1 MDDVLQHDAPAK
13 SASAIFTIGYEGRSP
28 DDLFRSL
35 VAAGVTMLIDSRWR
49 PQSRKAGF
57 SKSALQRECARR
69 GIEYRHERDLG
80 TPPEIMRHFRE
91 TGDYDWDAY
100 QEFLRTKATTVDSV
114 AGVARRASIC
124 LLCYELD
131 AAQCHRRFVAQE
143 LASRLKGTVR
153 HLS

>member
-1 MDDVLQHDAPAK
+1 MDDLAQRTTESELAGPV
-13 SASAIFTIGYEGRSP
+13 FTVGYEGRSP
-28 DDLFRSL
+28 DELFRLL
-35 VAAGVTMLIDSRWR
+35 VAAGITVLVDSRWR

-80 TPPEIMRHFRE
+80 TPPEIMRRFRE

-100 QEFLRTKATTVDSV
+100 QAFLRSKASTVDSI
-114 AGVARRASIC
+114 AGVARTASIC
-124 LLCYELD
+124 FLCYELD

-143 LASRLKGTVR
+143 VAARLEGTVR

>member
-1 MDDVLQHDAPAK
+1 MDDLAQSAVRSESVAPV
-13 SASAIFTIGYEGRSP
+13 FTVGYEGRSP
-28 DDLFRSL
+28 DELFRLL
-35 VAAGVTMLIDSRWR
+35 VAAGVTVLVDSRWR

-80 TPPEIMRHFRE
+80 TPPEIMRQFRE

-100 QEFLRTKATTVDSV
+100 QAFLRTKASTVDTVASV
-114 AGVARRASIC
+114 ARTASIC

-143 LASRLKGTVR
+143 VAARLEGTVR

>member
-1 MDDVLQHDAPAK
+1 MDDLAQ
-13 SASAIFTIGYEGRSP
+13 SAVRSESVGPVFTVGYEGRSP
-28 DDLFRSL
+28 DELFRLL
-35 VAAGVTMLIDSRWR
+35 VAAGVTVLVDSRWR

-80 TPPEIMRHFRE
+80 TPPEIMRQFRE

-100 QEFLRTKATTVDSV
+100 QAFLRTKASTVDTVASV
-114 AGVARRASIC
+114 ARTASIC

-143 LASRLKGTVR
+143 VAARLEGTVR